1 MGVGV
6 RSFNGCRGRVG
17 EFELKSRLSSPRD
30 TGSFNLDLDGG
41 EVNNGSN
48 SKFRFSRCF
57 NMGGGDFSTTISKL
71 CVTDSVRAETN
82 KAANMTLLCV
92 QNKNIPDKL
101 LLIRTSFTYSSN
113 QQNAF
118 YTADDF
124 DP

>member
-1 MGVGV
+1 MAQIQSLG
-6 RSFNGCRGRVG
+6 
-17 EFELKSRLSSPRD
+17 SPD
-30 TGSFNLDLDGG
+30 VSIW
-41 EVNNGSN
+41 
-48 SKFRFSRCF
+48 
-57 NMGGGDFSTTISKL
+57 GGGDFSTTISKL